1 MIRLAI
7 EIDGVLRDTFT
18 KIEQIY
24 QKYFIDELELVD
36 DDFQYRITKPFDTSD
51 YENHFAF
58 KTQEEFLSFI
68 YEEFAMQIF
77 GHAPSSTL
85 STFYDLR
92 DLQINLQDDVEITL
106 IGEQIGKTKPA
117 TLFFISKFGCDV
129 DRIIFFNKKNFD
141 RIWNDFDILVASSPK
156 LLNHET
162 KIPTI
167 KYETTYN
174 SNINIDDKITNLKE
188 LESTLTK
195 IINNDS
201 GFR

>member
-7 EIDGVLRDTFT
+7 EIDGVLRDTYT

-24 QKYFIDELELVD
+24 QKYFIDELELID
-36 DDFQYRITKPFDTSD
+36 DDFQYQINKPFDTPD
-51 YENHFAF
+51 YENHFEF
-58 KTQEEFLSFI
+58 KTEEEFLSFI

-85 STFYDLR
+85 STFYDLK
-92 DLQINLQDDVEITL
+92 DLQIDLQDKIEIIL

-129 DRIIFFNKKNFD
+129 DRIIFFNKKNID

-156 LLNHET
+156 LLTHES

-174 SNINIDDKITNLKE
+174 SNINIDNTITNLKE
-188 LESTLTK
+188 LESTLKK
-195 IINNDS
+195 IIDNDS
-201 GFR
+201 SFR